1 MLRRVGQIKEMFG
14 AKYLIQSSRKSLS
27 ISALQSA
34 RYDKIDRNAKMIEIK
49 NENNPAKKKALMR
62 DLLRGYEVK
71 KGPVQNVPNLGGFF
85 YKWRS
90 IFLFSRKT
98 ETRYRPNSFCIV
110 KFTKFVLH

>member
-1 MLRRVGQIKEMFG
+1 MLLRVGQIKEMFG
-14 AKYLIQSSRKSLS
+14 AKYLIRSSRKSLS

-71 KGPVQNVPNLGGFF
+71 KG
-85 YKWRS
+85 
-90 IFLFSRKT
+90 
-98 ETRYRPNSFCIV
+98 
-110 KFTKFVLH
+110 

>member
-14 AKYLIQSSRKSLS
+14 AKYLIRSSRKSLS

-71 KGPVQNVPNLGGFF
+71 KGRVVKSNCVSCEIAIPLS
-85 YKWRS
+85 KS
-90 IFLFSRKT
+90 
-98 ETRYRPNSFCIV
+98 NSDCEKLRNYNPAV
-110 KFTKFVLH
+110 GAQV